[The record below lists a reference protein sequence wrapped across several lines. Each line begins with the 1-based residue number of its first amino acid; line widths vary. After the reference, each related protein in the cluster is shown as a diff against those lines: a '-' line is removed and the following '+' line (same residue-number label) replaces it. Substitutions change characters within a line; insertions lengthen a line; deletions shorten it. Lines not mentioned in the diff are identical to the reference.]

1 MDLLTKGIM
10 EIGKHFRLLMLANQE
25 YCLAYYIICCHYNYY
40 VVSKISSM
48 CYIAGNTHMV

>member
-1 MDLLTKGIM
+1 MDLLTKGIV

-25 YCLAYYIICCHYNYY
+25 YCLAYCIICCHYNYY

-48 CYIAGNTHMV
+48 CYIAGNAHMV